1 MDLGIDLLGLE
12 RLDHDECWAFLADH
26 NVGRVAA
33 VQFGRPIIYPVNY
46 ALDEHSVV
54 FRTAPGAKLTAA
66 ALGKPVAFEVDETDA
81 RFESGTSVIVHG
93 SLREVTDQ
101 EERARIE
108 ALDLRPWA
116 AGDRDHIVRVEPSWV
131 SGRRIESHTEQPA
144 DGKPGND

>member
-12 RLDHDECWAFLADH
+12 RLDHDQCWSFLADH

-46 ALDEHSVV
+46 AVDGHSVV

-93 SLREVTDQ
+93 NLREITDPD
-101 EERARIE
+101 ERRRVDT
-108 ALDLRPWA
+108 LGVRPWA
-116 AGDRDHIVRVEPSWV
+116 SGERDHMLRVETVWV
-131 SGRRIESHTEQPA
+131 SGRRISSKSP
-144 DGKPGND
+144 